1 MKPVSMS
8 FETGFIALRK
18 YLRWPTKLLAS
29 TYGYMVNEKRGTLRM
44 PRHQFCNWL
53 SHYKLTV
60 LPSDHDR
67 YTVFC
72 VSIYS
77 WKSTS

>member
-1 MKPVSMS
+1 MAKGRLYKPRAFALGLLCHMKNDLC
-8 FETGFIALRK
+8 I
-18 YLRWPTKLLAS
+18 YL
-29 TYGYMVNEKRGTLRM
+29 NEKRGTLRM

>member
-1 MKPVSMS
+1 MS
-8 FETGFIALRK
+8 ERRK
-18 YLRWPTKLLAS
+18 GYLK
-29 TYGYMVNEKRGTLRM
+29 EKRGILRM
-44 PRHQFCNWL
+44 PRHQFSNWL

-67 YTVFC
+67 YTAFC

-77 WKSTS
+77 WKSTF